1 MKKLIVVCLFIAA
14 LSASCGG
21 GDGGGGGNGD
31 SAAIEDTIRG
41 YVTTWNAQD
50 FAQCLTYFTGYG
62 DEEEALAALS
72 DMRGLSG
79 ELELRE
85 IGDIDIT
92 NQTARATVAFTIV
105 GEEGTDELQLK
116 KVDGRWKI
124 VW

>member
-1 MKKLIVVCLFIAA
+1 MKRVLLIFILVLG
-14 LSASCGG
+14 LSTACGG
-21 GDGGGGGNGD
+21 ESANGERV
-31 SAAIEDTIRG
+31 AIEDTIRG

-72 DMRGLSG
+72 YMRGLSG

-85 IGDIDIT
+85 IGDIAIT
-92 NQTARATVAFTIV
+92 NQTATATVVFTIS

-116 KVDGRWKI
+116 KVDGHWKI